1 MYKIKRNILLLL
13 LFTIF
18 TVLTFAELPQAPN
31 MVITENP
38 DKPVTTVTASKNR
51 EHAEMNIT
59 VNKINIKEIEGIELP
74 TGEILLFLSSLEEKK
89 DKMRREE
96 VYYVTDSIENFPDI
110 STTNGKRIIANLQKL
125 KDSVL
130 SNGIKVNNYGEITII
145 DTDKKYG
152 ELYIGIVDKLSG
164 DISKIWKINSNK
176 YEIEELKGN
185 FEKNALVIDLRGKKE
200 LSENLKKKKIK
211 IFPFMNKEN
220 GFTARTNNSMNIS
233 YEYKENN
240 YKSGMGYSIDELNIK
255 FPVGIDKG
263 IILDEENRKI
273 YIARGVED
281 IDPNDNNLSQYVNL
295 KEARYI
301 EENGKYYIWVG
312 NYRRVNRA
320 WGFGGADFKYFNFSF
335 DKDRSRVVSLTFVNQ
350 FDSSIRTERLIIDY
364 ENPDQILIAGENPNG
379 MRNAVIRSSFY
390 SMYNLPD
397 IARYGLNYPK
407 RVNKNPNTSDYGWGL
422 AFKLRFEIP
431 KELYDTIKS
440 GVYTRV
446 LNSSRIEVGMRGW
459 NNDPNDDRV
468 ETETLLIPGNLNT
481 GIIGGIEEKID
492 FSNTFVGETVSSKKI
507 RDSFP
512 LRDDYL
518 IEIEGK
524 RYSVSSLETT
534 PIEVGNKMEMG
545 IRTENGSKTFYFTR
559 KEKDSKL
566 STEIVI
572 YASDG
577 TKIMIYGVETIVPWI
592 ADPQEIVLTLN
603 SPLYS
608 KIGLTEG
615 VSEIE
620 KGDTAIQGDKE
631 YNLGSR
637 SGTFWKINDEN
648 IGTRLKF
655 HGDSPSRTYDD
666 NVSTI
671 SFWKGPTYGTGET
684 KVELSTQ
691 NLKAYFEILN
701 WDLKAQDI
709 RVGYESVHYKQDI
722 LIKIPTFN
730 GLDYL
735 DKENIDTGVDYS
747 QKQVMKES
755 ILEDNDT
762 IGSFNVRTPYYN
774 LKALGEIDG
783 HSAFAI
789 RIPKTIMLEAT
800 DDVEVMNVEIGIEAI
815 DNKSASVK
823 VEKDGYIYF
832 YPKSTGDIST
842 AMDINIKLKQAF
854 NKTKSFN
861 KTKLSKSVEH
871 VLRYYGTNLKLVEVG
886 VEKKGTFIGDTAIDN
901 LTFRLTSEI
910 KSDNIEF
917 EDDKIGTIKESQ
929 FTFLGVTSDKMLTV
943 AGRSVLA
950 SKLMSDGQ
958 ELSTLGVKV
967 RYDINSHKFTFE
979 KIKNIGK
986 SQEIEIGLHLGSDG
1000 FSPIAQKMIFNIV
1013 NREYKEVE
1021 INLDNPIVSKNLGD
1035 SYGSLR
1041 IKSNNG
1047 RAIGEYLD
1055 ATGNIL
1061 SKTIKNGQYNL
1072 DGKIIG
1078 DVVNFQ
1084 TSKNIVL
1091 KHNGVRESLQVKAD
1105 GTIDKKYLEDS
1116 ITKLA
1121 IDYESRNG
1129 TIEGLEIYLEKW
1141 DYKSKTIEFVMV
1153 HDTFV
1158 NKYTLRI
1165 PNLVL
1170 ETYLDKTVDNKIDY
1184 SSKIMSKVIQKYLG
1198 NIEIGSFTLGL
1209 KEQDLRVLR
1218 SKKVNVSALHIKIPK
1233 QTFNA
1238 EIQSLNGDKI
1248 TDIQTK
1254 FKLGELRG
1262 LTLEAGEN
1270 YYFVHPNNEML
1281 TDKLQ
1286 FDIKVEL
1293 ISQIKKLKLNS
1304 KTEYKIIIPNTQI
1317 AIALHNVGVGGNNL
1331 QEEIIVNQVEFIVSN
1346 KNYEEIF
1353 DMTTE
1358 KLGALKEGENNFI
1371 LNDSNSIE
1379 IYDENLLKTT
1389 LSATQ
1394 LKTNGYTE
1402 GGLTLK
1408 YDINS
1413 SKLVVTRDKGEFL
1426 DKNYTLIIKENGLKI
1441 REVKVTLKNRLS
1453 FEIIGEAKLD
1463 FGDFFQGDIKYA
1475 ENIIKFKNNEK
1486 AKIQVELKS
1495 TTGEMT
1501 LNGMATSEINKKVQL
1516 SEFKIFD
1523 LNTKDSNENSFRI
1536 RGRAESTPTTEVG
1549 EYKGLMEVI
1558 ITILPE

>member
-1 MYKIKRNILLLL
+1 M
-13 LFTIF
+13 
-18 TVLTFAELPQAPN
+18 
-31 MVITENP
+31 
-38 DKPVTTVTASKNR
+38 
-51 EHAEMNIT
+51 
-59 VNKINIKEIEGIELP
+59 
-74 TGEILLFLSSLEEKK
+74 
-89 DKMRREE
+89 
-96 VYYVTDSIENFPDI
+96 
-110 STTNGKRIIANLQKL
+110 
-125 KDSVL
+125 
-130 SNGIKVNNYGEITII
+130 
-145 DTDKKYG
+145 
-152 ELYIGIVDKLSG
+152 
-164 DISKIWKINSNK
+164 
-176 YEIEELKGN
+176 
-185 FEKNALVIDLRGKKE
+185 
-200 LSENLKKKKIK
+200 
-211 IFPFMNKEN
+211 
-220 GFTARTNNSMNIS
+220 
-233 YEYKENN
+233 
-240 YKSGMGYSIDELNIK
+240 
-255 FPVGIDKG
+255 
-263 IILDEENRKI
+263 
-273 YIARGVED
+273 
-281 IDPNDNNLSQYVNL
+281 
-295 KEARYI
+295 
-301 EENGKYYIWVG
+301 
-312 NYRRVNRA
+312 
-320 WGFGGADFKYFNFSF
+320 
-335 DKDRSRVVSLTFVNQ
+335 
-350 FDSSIRTERLIIDY
+350 
-364 ENPDQILIAGENPNG
+364 
-379 MRNAVIRSSFY
+379 
-390 SMYNLPD
+390 
-397 IARYGLNYPK
+397 
-407 RVNKNPNTSDYGWGL
+407 
-422 AFKLRFEIP
+422 
-431 KELYDTIKS
+431 
-440 GVYTRV
+440 
-446 LNSSRIEVGMRGW
+446 
-459 NNDPNDDRV
+459 
-468 ETETLLIPGNLNT
+468 
-481 GIIGGIEEKID
+481 
-492 FSNTFVGETVSSKKI
+492 
-507 RDSFP
+507 
-512 LRDDYL
+512 
-518 IEIEGK
+518 
-524 RYSVSSLETT
+524 
-534 PIEVGNKMEMG
+534 
-545 IRTENGSKTFYFTR
+545 
-559 KEKDSKL
+559 
-566 STEIVI
+566 
-572 YASDG
+572 
-577 TKIMIYGVETIVPWI
+577 
-592 ADPQEIVLTLN
+592 
-603 SPLYS
+603 
-608 KIGLTEG
+608 
-615 VSEIE
+615 
-620 KGDTAIQGDKE
+620 
-631 YNLGSR
+631 
-637 SGTFWKINDEN
+637 
-648 IGTRLKF
+648 
-655 HGDSPSRTYDD
+655 
-666 NVSTI
+666 
-671 SFWKGPTYGTGET
+671 
-684 KVELSTQ
+684 
-691 NLKAYFEILN
+691 
-701 WDLKAQDI
+701 
-709 RVGYESVHYKQDI
+709 
-722 LIKIPTFN
+722 
-730 GLDYL
+730 
-735 DKENIDTGVDYS
+735 
-747 QKQVMKES
+747 
-755 ILEDNDT
+755 
-762 IGSFNVRTPYYN
+762 
-774 LKALGEIDG
+774 
-783 HSAFAI
+783 
-789 RIPKTIMLEAT
+789 
-800 DDVEVMNVEIGIEAI
+800 
-815 DNKSASVK
+815 
-823 VEKDGYIYF
+823 
-832 YPKSTGDIST
+832 
-842 AMDINIKLKQAF
+842 
-854 NKTKSFN
+854 
-861 KTKLSKSVEH
+861 
-871 VLRYYGTNLKLVEVG
+871 
-886 VEKKGTFIGDTAIDN
+886 
-901 LTFRLTSEI
+901 
-910 KSDNIEF
+910 
-917 EDDKIGTIKESQ
+917 
-929 FTFLGVTSDKMLTV
+929 
-943 AGRSVLA
+943 
-950 SKLMSDGQ
+950 
-958 ELSTLGVKV
+958 
-967 RYDINSHKFTFE
+967 
-979 KIKNIGK
+979 
-986 SQEIEIGLHLGSDG
+986 
-1000 FSPIAQKMIFNIV
+1000 
-1013 NREYKEVE
+1013 
-1021 INLDNPIVSKNLGD
+1021 
-1035 SYGSLR
+1035 
-1041 IKSNNG
+1041 
-1047 RAIGEYLD
+1047 
-1055 ATGNIL
+1055 
-1061 SKTIKNGQYNL
+1061 
-1072 DGKIIG
+1072 
-1078 DVVNFQ
+1078 
-1084 TSKNIVL
+1084 L

-1184 SSKIMSKVIQKYLG
+1184 SSKIMSKVIQEYLG

>member
-59 VNKINIKEIEGIELP
+59 VNKINIEEIEGIELP

-145 DTDKKYG
+145 DIDKKYG

-220 GFTARTNNSMNIS
+220 RIATRTNNSMNIS

-240 YKSGMGYSIDELNIK
+240 YKGGMGYSVDELNIK

-281 IDPNDNNLSQYVNL
+281 IDPNEENLSKYVNL
-295 KEARYI
+295 KEARYV
-301 EENGKYYIWVG
+301 EDGGKYYIWLG
-312 NYRRVNRA
+312 NYRKVNRA
-320 WGFGGADFKYFNFSF
+320 LGYGGSDLHYFNFSY
-335 DKDRSRVVSLTFVNQ
+335 DKDRSRVASLTFVNQ
-350 FDSSIRTERLIIDY
+350 INGITRTEELIADY
-364 ENPDQILIAGENPNG
+364 ENVDEILIAGLDAKGERNG
-379 MRNAVIRSSFY
+379 VIRSEFY
-390 SMYNLPD
+390 SMYDLPD

-407 RVNKNPNTSDYGWGL
+407 RVNKNPDTFDYGWVL
-422 AFKLRFEIP
+422 AFKLRYEIP
-431 KELYDTIKS
+431 KDLYDEIKS

-446 LNSSRIEVGMRGW
+446 LNASRIEVGLRGW
-459 NNDPNDDRV
+459 FNDPNEDRV
-468 ETETLLIPGNLNT
+468 ETEILINSGNLNT
-481 GIIGGIEEKID
+481 AIVGGIEEKID
-492 FSNTFVGETVSSKKI
+492 FSNTFIGEALSSESIKNE
-507 RDSFP
+507 FP
-512 LRDDYL
+512 LKDNYL

-534 PIEVGNKMEMG
+534 PIEVGDKMEMG
-545 IRTENGSKTFYFTR
+545 IRTENGSKTFYFIR

-577 TKIMIYGVETIVPWI
+577 TKLMIYGVETIVPWMD
-592 ADPQEIVLTLN
+592 DPQEIVLTLN

-637 SGTFWKINDEN
+637 SGTFWQINDKN

-671 SFWKGPTYGTGET
+671 SFWKGPTYGTRET

-722 LIKIPTFN
+722 LIKIPAFN

-1041 IKSNNG
+1041 IKSNNR

-1170 ETYLDKTVDNKIDY
+1170 ETYLDKTVDNNIDY
-1184 SSKIMSKVIQKYLG
+1184 SSKIMSKVIQEYLG

-1426 DKNYTLIIKENGLKI
+1426 DKSYILIIKENGLKI

>member
-59 VNKINIKEIEGIELP
+59 VNKINIEEIEGIELP

-145 DTDKKYG
+145 DIDKKYG

-220 GFTARTNNSMNIS
+220 RIATRTNNSMNIS

-240 YKSGMGYSIDELNIK
+240 YKGGMGYSVDELNIK

-281 IDPNDNNLSQYVNL
+281 IDPNEENLSKYVNL
-295 KEARYI
+295 KEARYV
-301 EENGKYYIWVG
+301 EDGGKYYIWLG
-312 NYRRVNRA
+312 NYRKVNRA
-320 WGFGGADFKYFNFSF
+320 LGYGGSDLHYFNFSY
-335 DKDRSRVVSLTFVNQ
+335 DKDRSRVASLTFVNQ
-350 FDSSIRTERLIIDY
+350 INGITRTEELIADY
-364 ENPDQILIAGENPNG
+364 ENVDEILIAGLDAKGERNG
-379 MRNAVIRSSFY
+379 VIRSEFY
-390 SMYNLPD
+390 SMYDLPD

-407 RVNKNPNTSDYGWGL
+407 RVNKNPDTFDYGWVL
-422 AFKLRFEIP
+422 AFKLRYEIP
-431 KELYDTIKS
+431 KDLYDEIKS

-446 LNSSRIEVGMRGW
+446 LNASRIEVGLRGW
-459 NNDPNDDRV
+459 FNDPNEDRV
-468 ETETLLIPGNLNT
+468 ETEILINSGNLNT
-481 GIIGGIEEKID
+481 AIVGGIEEKID
-492 FSNTFVGETVSSKKI
+492 FSNTFIGEALSSESIKNE
-507 RDSFP
+507 FP
-512 LRDDYL
+512 LKDNYL

-534 PIEVGNKMEMG
+534 PIEVGDKMEMG
-545 IRTENGSKTFYFTR
+545 IRTENGSKTFYFIR

-577 TKIMIYGVETIVPWI
+577 TKLMIYGVETIVPWMD
-592 ADPQEIVLTLN
+592 DPQEIVLTLN

-637 SGTFWKINDEN
+637 SGTFWQINDKN

-671 SFWKGPTYGTGET
+671 SFWKGPTYGTRET

-722 LIKIPTFN
+722 LIKIPAFN

-986 SQEIEIGLHLGSDG
+986 SQEIEIGLHLGSNG

-1170 ETYLDKTVDNKIDY
+1170 ETYLDKTVDNNIDY
-1184 SSKIMSKVIQKYLG
+1184 SSKIMSKVIQEYLG

-1426 DKNYTLIIKENGLKI
+1426 DKSYILIIKENGLKI

>member
-59 VNKINIKEIEGIELP
+59 VNKINIEEIEGIELP

-220 GFTARTNNSMNIS
+220 RFTARTNNSMNIS

-240 YKSGMGYSIDELNIK
+240 YKSGMGYSVDELNIK

-281 IDPNDNNLSQYVNL
+281 IDPNEENLSKYVNL
-295 KEARYI
+295 KEARYG
-301 EENGKYYIWVG
+301 EDGGKYYIWLG
-312 NYRRVNRA
+312 NYRKVNRA
-320 WGFGGADFKYFNFSF
+320 LGYGGSDFKYFNFSY
-335 DKDRSRVVSLTFVNQ
+335 DKDRSRVASLTFVNQ
-350 FDSSIRTERLIIDY
+350 INGTTRTEELIADY
-364 ENPDQILIAGENPNG
+364 ENVDEILIAGIAANG
-379 MRNAVIRSSFY
+379 DRNGVIRSEFY
-390 SMYNLPD
+390 SMYDLPD

-407 RVNKNPNTSDYGWGL
+407 RVNKNPDTTDYGWVL
-422 AFKLRFEIP
+422 AFKLRYEVP
-431 KELYDTIKS
+431 KDLYDEIKS

-446 LNSSRIEVGMRGW
+446 LNASQIEIGLRGW
-459 NNDPNDDRV
+459 FNNPNEDRV
-468 ETETLLIPGNLNT
+468 ETEILINSGNLNT
-481 GIIGGIEEKID
+481 GIVGGIEEKID
-492 FSNTFVGETVSSKKI
+492 FSNTFIGEALSSESIKNE
-507 RDSFP
+507 FP
-512 LRDDYL
+512 LRDNYL
-518 IEIEGK
+518 IEIEGQ
-524 RYSVSSLETT
+524 RYSVSSLETN
-534 PIEVGNKMEMG
+534 PIEVGNKMKMG
-545 IRTENGSKTFYFTR
+545 IRTENGSKTFYFIR
-559 KEKDSKL
+559 IDKDSKL
-566 STEIVI
+566 STEIAI
-572 YASDG
+572 YESSG
-577 TKIMIYGVETIVPWI
+577 IKLMVYGVETIAPWMD
-592 ADPQEIVLTLN
+592 DPQEIVLTLN

-615 VSEIE
+615 LSKIE
-620 KGDTAIQGDKE
+620 KGDSTIQGDKD
-631 YNLGSR
+631 YNLGDR
-637 SGTFWKINDEN
+637 NGTFWQISPKN
-648 IGTRLKF
+648 IGTRLRF

-709 RVGYESVHYKQDI
+709 KVGYESVHYKQDI
-722 LIKIPTFN
+722 LIKIPAFN

-854 NKTKSFN
+854 NKTK
-861 KTKLSKSVEH
+861 LSKSVEH

-901 LTFRLTSEI
+901 LTFRLISEI

-1170 ETYLDKTVDNKIDY
+1170 ETYLDKTVDNNIDY
-1184 SSKIMSKVIQKYLG
+1184 YSKIMSKVIQEYLG

>member
-59 VNKINIKEIEGIELP
+59 VNKINIEEIEGIELP

-145 DTDKKYG
+145 DIDKKYG

-220 GFTARTNNSMNIS
+220 RIATRTNNSMNIS

-240 YKSGMGYSIDELNIK
+240 YKGGMGYSVDELNIK

-281 IDPNDNNLSQYVNL
+281 IDPNEENLSKYVNL
-295 KEARYI
+295 KEARYV
-301 EENGKYYIWVG
+301 EDGGKYYIWLG
-312 NYRRVNRA
+312 NYRKVNRA
-320 WGFGGADFKYFNFSF
+320 LGYGGSDLHYFNFSY
-335 DKDRSRVVSLTFVNQ
+335 DKDRSRVASLTFVNQ
-350 FDSSIRTERLIIDY
+350 INGITRTEELIADY
-364 ENPDQILIAGENPNG
+364 ENVDEILIAGLDAKGERNG
-379 MRNAVIRSSFY
+379 VIRSEFY
-390 SMYNLPD
+390 SMYDLPD

-407 RVNKNPNTSDYGWGL
+407 RVNKNPDTFDYGWVL
-422 AFKLRFEIP
+422 AFKLRYEIP
-431 KELYDTIKS
+431 KDLYDEIKS

-446 LNSSRIEVGMRGW
+446 LNASRIEVGLRGW
-459 NNDPNDDRV
+459 FNDPNEDRV
-468 ETETLLIPGNLNT
+468 ETEILINSGNLNT
-481 GIIGGIEEKID
+481 AIVGGIEEKID
-492 FSNTFVGETVSSKKI
+492 FSNTFIGEALSSESIKNE
-507 RDSFP
+507 FP
-512 LRDDYL
+512 LKDNYL

-534 PIEVGNKMEMG
+534 PIEVGDKMEMG
-545 IRTENGSKTFYFTR
+545 IRTENGSKTFYFIR

-577 TKIMIYGVETIVPWI
+577 TKLMIYVVETIVPWMD
-592 ADPQEIVLTLN
+592 DPQEIVLTLN

-637 SGTFWKINDEN
+637 SGTFWQINDKN

-671 SFWKGPTYGTGET
+671 SFWKGPTYGTRET

-722 LIKIPTFN
+722 LIKIPAFN

-1170 ETYLDKTVDNKIDY
+1170 ETYLDKTVDNNIDY
-1184 SSKIMSKVIQKYLG
+1184 SSKIMSKVIQEYLG

-1426 DKNYTLIIKENGLKI
+1426 DKSYILIIKENGLKI

>member
-59 VNKINIKEIEGIELP
+59 VNKINIEEIEGIELP

-220 GFTARTNNSMNIS
+220 RFTARTNNSMNIS

-240 YKSGMGYSIDELNIK
+240 YKSGIGYSIDELNIK

-281 IDPNDNNLSQYVNL
+281 IDPNEENLSKYVNL
-295 KEARYI
+295 KESRYV
-301 EENGKYYIWVG
+301 EEGGKYYIWVG
-312 NYRRVNRA
+312 NYRKVNRA
-320 WGFGGADFKYFNFSF
+320 WGYGGSDFKYFNFSY
-335 DKDRSRVVSLTFVNQ
+335 DKDRSRVASLTFVNQ
-350 FDSSIRTERLIIDY
+350 INGKARTEELIADY
-364 ENPDQILIAGENPNG
+364 ENVDEILIAGIDANG
-379 MRNAVIRSSFY
+379 NRNGVIRSEFY
-390 SMYNLPD
+390 SMYNVPD

-407 RVNKNPNTSDYGWGL
+407 RVNRNPDTLDYGWVL
-422 AFKLRFEIP
+422 AFKLRYEIP
-431 KELYDTIKS
+431 KDLYDEIKS

-446 LNSSRIEVGMRGW
+446 LNASPIEVGLRGW
-459 NNDPNDDRV
+459 YNDPNEDRV
-468 ETETLLIPGNLNT
+468 EIERLLDSGNLNT
-481 GIIGGIEEKID
+481 GIVGGIEEKID
-492 FSNTFVGETVSSKKI
+492 FSNTFIGEVLSSESIKNE
-507 RDSFP
+507 FP
-512 LRDDYL
+512 LKDNYL

-524 RYSVSSLETT
+524 RYSVSSLETN
-534 PIEVGNKMEMG
+534 PIEVGNKMKMG
-545 IRTENGSKTFYFTR
+545 IRTENGSKTFYFIR
-559 KEKDSKL
+559 IDKDSKL
-566 STEIVI
+566 STEIAI
-572 YASDG
+572 YESG
-577 TKIMIYGVETIVPWI
+577 VKLMVYGVETIAPWMD
-592 ADPQEIVLTLN
+592 DPKEIVLTLN

-608 KIGLTEG
+608 KIGLSEG
-615 VSEIE
+615 LSKIE
-620 KGDTAIQGDKE
+620 KGDSTIQGDKD
-631 YNLGSR
+631 YNLGDR
-637 SGTFWKINDEN
+637 NGTFWQISPKN

-709 RVGYESVHYKQDI
+709 KVGYESVHYKQDI
-722 LIKIPTFN
+722 LIKIPAFN

-800 DDVEVMNVEIGIEAI
+800 DDVEVMNAKIGIEAV
-815 DNKSASVK
+815 DNRSASVK

-854 NKTKSFN
+854 NKTRSFN

-910 KSDNIEF
+910 KNDNIEF

-929 FTFLGVTSDKMLTV
+929 FTFLGVTSDKMLTI

-1084 TSKNIVL
+1084 TSKNIML

-1170 ETYLDKTVDNKIDY
+1170 ETYLDKTVDNNIDY
-1184 SSKIMSKVIQKYLG
+1184 SSRIMSKVIQEYLG

-1254 FKLGELRG
+1254 FKVGELRG

>member
-59 VNKINIKEIEGIELP
+59 VNKINIEEIEGIELP

-145 DTDKKYG
+145 DIDKKYG

-220 GFTARTNNSMNIS
+220 RIATRTNNSMNIS

-240 YKSGMGYSIDELNIK
+240 YKGGMGYSVDELNIK

-281 IDPNDNNLSQYVNL
+281 IDPNEENLSKYVNL
-295 KEARYI
+295 KEARYV
-301 EENGKYYIWVG
+301 EDGGKYYIWLG
-312 NYRRVNRA
+312 NYRKVNRA
-320 WGFGGADFKYFNFSF
+320 LGYGGSDLHYFNFSY
-335 DKDRSRVVSLTFVNQ
+335 DKNRSRVASLTFVNQ
-350 FDSSIRTERLIIDY
+350 INGITRTEELIADY
-364 ENPDQILIAGENPNG
+364 ENVDEILIAGLDAKGERNG
-379 MRNAVIRSSFY
+379 VIRSEFY
-390 SMYNLPD
+390 SMYDLPD

-407 RVNKNPNTSDYGWGL
+407 RVNKNPDTFDYGWVL
-422 AFKLRFEIP
+422 AFKLRYEIP
-431 KELYDTIKS
+431 KDLYDEIKS

-446 LNSSRIEVGMRGW
+446 LNASRIEVGLRGW
-459 NNDPNDDRV
+459 FNDPNEDRV
-468 ETETLLIPGNLNT
+468 ETEILINSGNLNT
-481 GIIGGIEEKID
+481 AIVGGIEEKID
-492 FSNTFVGETVSSKKI
+492 FSNTFIGEALSSESIKNE
-507 RDSFP
+507 FP
-512 LRDDYL
+512 LKDNYL

-534 PIEVGNKMEMG
+534 PIEVGDKMEMG
-545 IRTENGSKTFYFTR
+545 IRTENGSKTFYFIR

-577 TKIMIYGVETIVPWI
+577 TKLMIYGVETIVPWMD
-592 ADPQEIVLTLN
+592 DPQEIVLTLN

-637 SGTFWKINDEN
+637 SGTFWQINDKN

-671 SFWKGPTYGTGET
+671 SFWKGPTYGTRET

-722 LIKIPTFN
+722 LIKIPAFN

-1170 ETYLDKTVDNKIDY
+1170 ETYLDKTVDNNIDY
-1184 SSKIMSKVIQKYLG
+1184 SSKIMSKVIQEYLG
-1198 NIEIGSFTLGL
+1198 NIEIGSFTSGL

-1426 DKNYTLIIKENGLKI
+1426 DKSYILIIKENGLKI

>member
-59 VNKINIKEIEGIELP
+59 VNKINIEEIEGIELP

-145 DTDKKYG
+145 DIDKKYG

-220 GFTARTNNSMNIS
+220 RIATRTNNSMNIS

-240 YKSGMGYSIDELNIK
+240 YKGGMGYSVDELNIK

-281 IDPNDNNLSQYVNL
+281 IDPNEENLSKYVNL
-295 KEARYI
+295 KEARYV
-301 EENGKYYIWVG
+301 EDGGKYYIWLG
-312 NYRRVNRA
+312 NYRKVNRA
-320 WGFGGADFKYFNFSF
+320 LGYGGSDLHYFNFSY
-335 DKDRSRVVSLTFVNQ
+335 DKDRSRVASLTFVNQ
-350 FDSSIRTERLIIDY
+350 INGITRTEELIADY
-364 ENPDQILIAGENPNG
+364 ENVDEILIAGLDAKGERNG
-379 MRNAVIRSSFY
+379 VIRSEFY
-390 SMYNLPD
+390 SMYDLPD

-407 RVNKNPNTSDYGWGL
+407 RVNKNPDTFDYGWVL
-422 AFKLRFEIP
+422 AFKLRYEIP
-431 KELYDTIKS
+431 KDLYDEIKS

-446 LNSSRIEVGMRGW
+446 LNASRIEVGLRGW
-459 NNDPNDDRV
+459 FNDPNEDRV
-468 ETETLLIPGNLNT
+468 EIEILINSGNLNT
-481 GIIGGIEEKID
+481 AIVGGIEEKID
-492 FSNTFVGETVSSKKI
+492 FSNTFIGEALSSESIKNE
-507 RDSFP
+507 FP
-512 LRDDYL
+512 LKDNYL

-534 PIEVGNKMEMG
+534 PIEVGDKMEMG
-545 IRTENGSKTFYFTR
+545 IRTENGSKTFYFIR

-577 TKIMIYGVETIVPWI
+577 TKLMIYGVETIVPWMD
-592 ADPQEIVLTLN
+592 DPQEIVLTLN

-637 SGTFWKINDEN
+637 SGTFWQINDKN

-671 SFWKGPTYGTGET
+671 SFWKGPTYGTRET

-722 LIKIPTFN
+722 LIKIPAFN

-986 SQEIEIGLHLGSDG
+986 SQEIEIGLHLDSDG

-1170 ETYLDKTVDNKIDY
+1170 ETYLDKTVDNNIDY
-1184 SSKIMSKVIQKYLG
+1184 SSKIMSKVIQEYLG

-1426 DKNYTLIIKENGLKI
+1426 DKSYILIIKENGLKI

>member
-59 VNKINIKEIEGIELP
+59 VNKINIEEIEGIELP

-145 DTDKKYG
+145 DIDKKYG

-220 GFTARTNNSMNIS
+220 RIATRTNNSMNIS

-240 YKSGMGYSIDELNIK
+240 YKGGMGYSVDELNIK

-281 IDPNDNNLSQYVNL
+281 IDPNEENLSKYVNL
-295 KEARYI
+295 KEARYV
-301 EENGKYYIWVG
+301 EDGGKYYIWLG
-312 NYRRVNRA
+312 NYRKVNRA
-320 WGFGGADFKYFNFSF
+320 LGYGGSDLHYFNFSY
-335 DKDRSRVVSLTFVNQ
+335 DKDRSRVSSLTFVNQ
-350 FDSSIRTERLIIDY
+350 INGITRTEELIADY
-364 ENPDQILIAGENPNG
+364 ENVDEILIAGLDAKGERNG
-379 MRNAVIRSSFY
+379 VIRSEFY
-390 SMYNLPD
+390 SMYDLPD

-407 RVNKNPNTSDYGWGL
+407 RVNKNPDTFDYGWVL
-422 AFKLRFEIP
+422 AFKLRYEIP
-431 KELYDTIKS
+431 KDLYDEIKS

-446 LNSSRIEVGMRGW
+446 LNASRIEVGLRGW
-459 NNDPNDDRV
+459 FNDPNEDRV
-468 ETETLLIPGNLNT
+468 ETEILINSGNLNT
-481 GIIGGIEEKID
+481 AIVGGIEEKID
-492 FSNTFVGETVSSKKI
+492 FSNTFIGEALSSESIKNE
-507 RDSFP
+507 FP
-512 LRDDYL
+512 LKDNYL

-534 PIEVGNKMEMG
+534 PIEVGDKMEMG
-545 IRTENGSKTFYFTR
+545 IRTENGSKTFYFIR

-577 TKIMIYGVETIVPWI
+577 TKLMIYGVETIVPWMD
-592 ADPQEIVLTLN
+592 DPQEIVLTLN

-637 SGTFWKINDEN
+637 SGTFWQINDKN

-671 SFWKGPTYGTGET
+671 SFWKGPTYGTRET

-722 LIKIPTFN
+722 LIKIPAFN

-1170 ETYLDKTVDNKIDY
+1170 ETYLDKTVDNNIDY
-1184 SSKIMSKVIQKYLG
+1184 SSKIMSKVIQEYLG

-1426 DKNYTLIIKENGLKI
+1426 DKSYILIIKENGLKI

>member
-59 VNKINIKEIEGIELP
+59 VNKINIEEIEGIELP

-145 DTDKKYG
+145 DIDKKYG

-220 GFTARTNNSMNIS
+220 RIATRTNNSMNIS

-240 YKSGMGYSIDELNIK
+240 YKGGMGYSVDELNIK

-281 IDPNDNNLSQYVNL
+281 IDPNEENLSKYVNL
-295 KEARYI
+295 KEARYV
-301 EENGKYYIWVG
+301 EDGGKYYIWLG
-312 NYRRVNRA
+312 NYRKVNRA
-320 WGFGGADFKYFNFSF
+320 LGYGGSDLHYFNFSY
-335 DKDRSRVVSLTFVNQ
+335 DKDRSRVASLTFVNQ
-350 FDSSIRTERLIIDY
+350 INGITRTEELIADY
-364 ENPDQILIAGENPNG
+364 ENVDEILIAGLDAKGERNG
-379 MRNAVIRSSFY
+379 VIRSEFY
-390 SMYNLPD
+390 SMYDLPD

-407 RVNKNPNTSDYGWGL
+407 RVNKNPDTFDYGWVL
-422 AFKLRFEIP
+422 AFKLRYEIP
-431 KELYDTIKS
+431 KDLYDEIKS

-446 LNSSRIEVGMRGW
+446 LNASRIEVGLRGW
-459 NNDPNDDRV
+459 FNDPNEDRV
-468 ETETLLIPGNLNT
+468 ETEILINSGNLNT
-481 GIIGGIEEKID
+481 AIVGGIEEKID
-492 FSNTFVGETVSSKKI
+492 FSNTFIGEALSSESIKNE
-507 RDSFP
+507 FP
-512 LRDDYL
+512 LKDNYL

-534 PIEVGNKMEMG
+534 PIEVGDKMEMG
-545 IRTENGSKTFYFTR
+545 IRTENGSKTFYFIR

-577 TKIMIYGVETIVPWI
+577 TKLMIYGVETIVPWMD
-592 ADPQEIVLTLN
+592 DPQEIVLTLN

-637 SGTFWKINDEN
+637 SGTFWQINDKN

-671 SFWKGPTYGTGET
+671 SFWKGPTYGTRET

-722 LIKIPTFN
+722 LIKIPAFN

-1170 ETYLDKTVDNKIDY
+1170 ETYLDKTVDNNIDY
-1184 SSKIMSKVIQKYLG
+1184 SSKIMSKVIQEYLG

-1426 DKNYTLIIKENGLKI
+1426 DKSYILIIKENGLKI

>member
-59 VNKINIKEIEGIELP
+59 VNKINIEEIEGIELP

-145 DTDKKYG
+145 DIDKKYG

-220 GFTARTNNSMNIS
+220 RIATRTNNSMNIS

-240 YKSGMGYSIDELNIK
+240 YKGGMGYSVDELNIK

-281 IDPNDNNLSQYVNL
+281 IDPNEENLSKYVNL
-295 KEARYI
+295 KEARYV
-301 EENGKYYIWVG
+301 EDGGKYYIWLG
-312 NYRRVNRA
+312 NYRKVNRA
-320 WGFGGADFKYFNFSF
+320 LGYGGSDLRYFNFSY
-335 DKDRSRVVSLTFVNQ
+335 DKDRSRVASLTFVNQ
-350 FDSSIRTERLIIDY
+350 INGITRTEELIADY
-364 ENPDQILIAGENPNG
+364 ENVDEILIAGLDAKGERNG
-379 MRNAVIRSSFY
+379 VIRSEFY
-390 SMYNLPD
+390 SMYDLPD

-407 RVNKNPNTSDYGWGL
+407 RVNKNPDTFDYGWVL
-422 AFKLRFEIP
+422 AFKLRYKIP
-431 KELYDTIKS
+431 KDLYDEIKS

-446 LNSSRIEVGMRGW
+446 LNASRIEVGLRGW
-459 NNDPNDDRV
+459 FNDPNEDRV
-468 ETETLLIPGNLNT
+468 ETEILINSGNLNT
-481 GIIGGIEEKID
+481 AIVGGIEEKID
-492 FSNTFVGETVSSKKI
+492 FSNTFIGEALSSESIKNE
-507 RDSFP
+507 FP
-512 LRDDYL
+512 LKDNYL

-534 PIEVGNKMEMG
+534 PIEVGDKMEMG
-545 IRTENGSKTFYFTR
+545 IRTENGSKTFYFIR

-577 TKIMIYGVETIVPWI
+577 TKLMIYGVETIVPWMD
-592 ADPQEIVLTLN
+592 DPQEIVLTLN

-637 SGTFWKINDEN
+637 SGTFWQINDKN

-709 RVGYESVHYKQDI
+709 KVGYESVHYKQDI
-722 LIKIPTFN
+722 LIKIPAFN

-800 DDVEVMNVEIGIEAI
+800 DDVEVMNIEIGIEAI

-832 YPKSTGDIST
+832 YPKSTGDSST

-861 KTKLSKSVEH
+861 KTRSSKNAEH
-871 VLRYYGTNLKLVEVG
+871 ILRYYGTNLKLVEVG

-1184 SSKIMSKVIQKYLG
+1184 SSKIMSKVIQEYLG

>member
-59 VNKINIKEIEGIELP
+59 VNKINIEEIEGIELP

-145 DTDKKYG
+145 DIDKKYG

-220 GFTARTNNSMNIS
+220 RIATRTNNSMNIS

-240 YKSGMGYSIDELNIK
+240 YKGGMGYSVDELNIK

-281 IDPNDNNLSQYVNL
+281 IDPNEENLSKYVNL
-295 KEARYI
+295 KEARYV
-301 EENGKYYIWVG
+301 EDGGKYYIWLG
-312 NYRRVNRA
+312 NYRKVNRA
-320 WGFGGADFKYFNFSF
+320 LGYGGSDLHYFNFSY
-335 DKDRSRVVSLTFVNQ
+335 DKDRSRVASLTFVNQ
-350 FDSSIRTERLIIDY
+350 INGITRTEELIADY
-364 ENPDQILIAGENPNG
+364 ENVDEILIAGLDAKGERNG
-379 MRNAVIRSSFY
+379 VIRSEFY
-390 SMYNLPD
+390 SMYDLPD

-407 RVNKNPNTSDYGWGL
+407 RVNKNPDTFDYGWVL
-422 AFKLRFEIP
+422 AFKLRYEIP
-431 KELYDTIKS
+431 KDLYDEIKS

-446 LNSSRIEVGMRGW
+446 LNASRIEVGLRGW
-459 NNDPNDDRV
+459 FNDPNEDRV
-468 ETETLLIPGNLNT
+468 ETEILINSGNLNT
-481 GIIGGIEEKID
+481 AIVGGIEEKID
-492 FSNTFVGETVSSKKI
+492 FSNTFIGEALSSESIKNE
-507 RDSFP
+507 FP
-512 LRDDYL
+512 LKDNYL

-534 PIEVGNKMEMG
+534 PIEVGDKMEMG
-545 IRTENGSKTFYFTR
+545 IRTENGSKTFYFIR

-577 TKIMIYGVETIVPWI
+577 TKLMIYGVETIVPWMD
-592 ADPQEIVLTLN
+592 DPQEIVLTLN

-637 SGTFWKINDEN
+637 SGTFWQINDKN

-671 SFWKGPTYGTGET
+671 SFWKGPTYGTRET

-722 LIKIPTFN
+722 LIKIPAFN

-747 QKQVMKES
+747 QKQVIKES

-1170 ETYLDKTVDNKIDY
+1170 ETYLDKTVDNNIDY
-1184 SSKIMSKVIQKYLG
+1184 SSKIMSKVIQEYLG

-1426 DKNYTLIIKENGLKI
+1426 DKSYILIIKENGLKI

>member
-59 VNKINIKEIEGIELP
+59 VNKINIEEIEGIELP

-145 DTDKKYG
+145 DIDKKYG

-220 GFTARTNNSMNIS
+220 RIATRTNNSMNIS

-240 YKSGMGYSIDELNIK
+240 YKGGMGYSVDELNIK

-281 IDPNDNNLSQYVNL
+281 IDPNEENLSKYVNL
-295 KEARYI
+295 KEARYV
-301 EENGKYYIWVG
+301 EDGGKYYIWLG
-312 NYRRVNRA
+312 NYRKVNRA
-320 WGFGGADFKYFNFSF
+320 LGYGGSDLHYFNFSY
-335 DKDRSRVVSLTFVNQ
+335 DKDRSRVASLTFVNQ
-350 FDSSIRTERLIIDY
+350 INGITRTEELIADY
-364 ENPDQILIAGENPNG
+364 ENVDEILIAGLDAKGERNG
-379 MRNAVIRSSFY
+379 VIRSEFY
-390 SMYNLPD
+390 SMYDLPD

-407 RVNKNPNTSDYGWGL
+407 RVNKNPDTFDYGWVL
-422 AFKLRFEIP
+422 AFKLRYEIP
-431 KELYDTIKS
+431 KDLYDEIKS

-446 LNSSRIEVGMRGW
+446 LNASRIEVGLRGW
-459 NNDPNDDRV
+459 FNDPNADRV
-468 ETETLLIPGNLNT
+468 ETEILINSGNLNT
-481 GIIGGIEEKID
+481 AIVGGIEEKID
-492 FSNTFVGETVSSKKI
+492 FSNTFIGEALSSESIKNE
-507 RDSFP
+507 FP
-512 LRDDYL
+512 LKDNYL

-534 PIEVGNKMEMG
+534 PIEVGDKMEMG
-545 IRTENGSKTFYFTR
+545 IRTENGSKTFYFIR

-577 TKIMIYGVETIVPWI
+577 TKLMIYGVETIVPWMD
-592 ADPQEIVLTLN
+592 DPQEIVLTLN

-637 SGTFWKINDEN
+637 SGTFWQINDKN

-671 SFWKGPTYGTGET
+671 SFWKGPTYGTRET

-722 LIKIPTFN
+722 LIKIPAFN

-1170 ETYLDKTVDNKIDY
+1170 ETYLDKTVDNNIDY
-1184 SSKIMSKVIQKYLG
+1184 SSKIMSKVIQEYLG

-1426 DKNYTLIIKENGLKI
+1426 DKSYILIIKENGLKI